1 MPFFNKKSELEK
13 NYKVGETLGSGNFAV
28 VKKAQPRA
36 TKDEL
41 LKSGIPVDVAVKVI
55 DKSKVEDI
63 GDIEREIAI
72 MNNMDH
78 PNIIKLF
85 EIFDEKRKINLVME
99 LVTGGELFDAIV
111 ARGNYTEKDAATCMA
126 QLCGA
131 LQYLHAKG
139 IVHRDLKPENLL
151 LNSPTDATIKVADF
165 GLSRVISSGDVMKTA
180 CGTPGYVAP
189 EVLKNK
195 GYDSGAVDMWSAGVI
210 LYILLCGFPP
220 FFEEELPALFEQI
233 MKGRYDFPSPWWD
246 NISDGSKNLVRRL
259 LTVDPKERMSATEAL
274 GNGWILC
281 DASAD
286 RSLASSKDALK
297 KYNLTRK
304 FQKAARGI
312 KAAQRLNK
320 ALDGLAK

>member
-111 ARGNYTEKDAATCMA
+111 ARGNYTEKVTRAAIS
-126 QLCGA
+126 
-131 LQYLHAKG
+131 K
-139 IVHRDLKPENLL
+139 KPMGRQPQLL
-151 LNSPTDATIKVADF
+151 LQLNASSLTCRRDRGRFVRARRTPQRAWHNSAERYNTCTP
-165 GLSRVISSGDVMKTA
+165 RVSYIAISSPRT
-180 CGTPGYVAP
+180 
-189 EVLKNK
+189 
-195 GYDSGAVDMWSAGVI
+195 
-210 LYILLCGFPP
+210 
-220 FFEEELPALFEQI
+220 FFSIRRRTRRSRWPT
-233 MKGRYDFPSPWWD
+233 
-246 NISDGSKNLVRRL
+246 SDCRV
-259 LTVDPKERMSATEAL
+259 
-274 GNGWILC
+274 
-281 DASAD
+281 
-286 RSLASSKDALK
+286 
-297 KYNLTRK
+297 
-304 FQKAARGI
+304 
-312 KAAQRLNK
+312 
-320 ALDGLAK
+320 